1 MAGIKGVMIVD
12 CMSSK
17 LAEVKKKRDQMPN
30 DDISYIILC
39 EESRFSE
46 KFDILFMAR

>member
-17 LAEVKKKRDQMPN
+17 LAEVKTGSN

-46 KFDILFMAR
+46 KFDILFMAH